1 MCLAE
6 WKLLVLVAG
15 MALVLAHLAT
25 AVQATAMAISSA
37 AEAEKQSVDID
48 NAIKHINSRE

>member
-1 MCLAE
+1 MCLTE
-6 WKLLVLVAG
+6 WKMLVLVAG
-15 MALVLAHLAT
+15 TAIVLANLAT
-25 AVQATAMAISSA
+25 AIQATAMAISID